1 MPLRCTLGVDIGTS
15 SSKGVIVS
23 ADGVIIATAT
33 ITHEVLR
40 PRAGIC
46 AGWSSLRSTTVR
58 AESSTPRASSVKN
71 GFSMSRVTS
80 AMTSDSCFRSVRA
93 VRWGELQLAGCFAHG
108 ERIRIG
114 DATPLKTRD
123 TVAGDTS
130 GSFATS

>member
-1 MPLRCTLGVDIGTS
+1 MDVTVNEIDFRGKHRRMKQARYRREG
-15 SSKGVIVS
+15 
-23 ADGVIIATAT
+23 
-33 ITHEVLR
+33 R
-40 PRAGIC
+40 FQPRAGIC

-93 VRWGELQLAGCFAHG
+93 VRWGELQLAGCFALG